1 MVRMLPTWRAW
12 ASIALVGAS
21 IAAACTPGERHRR
34 VPPDEFARL
43 AALPIGSA
51 LDVEWIGIAGDRAY
65 LAVWTATSLPAG
77 SRVDVISC
85 AVASLPPALVARLR
99 ADASATR
106 GDVEFHVPD
115 AVQDPSTTPPQTLP
129 RR

>member
-1 MVRMLPTWRAW
+1 MLPSWGGW
-12 ASIALVGAS
+12 ALLALVGGS

-51 LDVEWIGIAGDRAY
+51 LDVDWIGIAGDRAY

-99 ADASATR
+99 AEASAAG

-115 AVQDPSTTPPQTLP
+115 PVQESSTTPPQTLP